1 MTRTIF
7 ITAEQESALHAPYK
21 YFLKRAKI
29 IKWLPDDYPLFSWA
43 FYFLVGGQG
52 Q

>member
-1 MTRTIF
+1 MFGLLLMRV
-7 ITAEQESALHAPYK
+7 AASAADPIL

-29 IKWLPDDYPLFSWA
+29 IKWLPDDYPLFSWS